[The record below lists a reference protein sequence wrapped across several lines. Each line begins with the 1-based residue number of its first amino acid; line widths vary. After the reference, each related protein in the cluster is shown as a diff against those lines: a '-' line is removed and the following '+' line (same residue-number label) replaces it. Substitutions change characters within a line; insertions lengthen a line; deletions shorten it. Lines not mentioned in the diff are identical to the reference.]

1 VLERLI
7 WLPFSF
13 SFAIFIVGGDRM
25 VMTMMA
31 VVMSK
36 LHGTVSEL
44 YSTVRYLYS
53 CVPMRLTSNT
63 VF

>member
-1 VLERLI
+1 
-7 WLPFSF
+7 
-13 SFAIFIVGGDRM
+13 M
-25 VMTMMA
+25 VVVMMMA

-63 VF
+63 VFLWDRRQLICRPLTCTLTYST